1 MRRLVRELP
10 YDREILPDRVHRHHA
25 LVHHHVLVR
34 QLGRGRQLVRGQQHG
49 LEQQHVLDHRNV
61 QTLHHVLATLRVP
74 ERQQINAP
82 ERQPILVPKRNTNRQ
97 LLLAR
102 HHHPALVADRQVAV
116 RLLPVPIV
124 RADARV
130 AVRQEVQADG
140 LKVVPLIEITVPLIE
155 ITVPLIGITV
165 PKEAVALPVG
175 EAVALTVAVPAPA
188 LPVAITV
195 PAVAMFPADRQ
206 KDVLL
211 REVREAVTVA
221 LPVRPKEVAVQ
232 EDNLF
237 LYY

>member
-25 LVHHHVLVR
+25 LVHHPVLA
-34 QLGRGRQLVRGQQHG
+34 RQLVLARQRALEQQHG
-49 LEQQHVLDHRNV
+49 LEQQHAPDHRNV
-61 QTLHHVLATLRVP
+61 QTLHHVPAALHVP
-74 ERQQINAP
+74 ERQQINVP
-82 ERQPILVPKRNTNRQ
+82 ERQPILVPERNTNRQ

-102 HHHPALVADRQVAV
+102 HHHPTQVADRQVAV
-116 RLLPVPIV
+116 RLLPDPIV
-124 RADARV
+124 RTDALV
-130 AVRQEVQADG
+130 AVLKEVQADG
-140 LKVVPLIEITVPLIE
+140 LKVVPLIEITVPAE
-155 ITVPLIGITV
+155 
-165 PKEAVALPVG
+165 
-175 EAVALTVAVPAPA
+175 
-188 LPVAITV
+188 
-195 PAVAMFPADRQ
+195 AMFPADRQ

>member
-25 LVHHHVLVR
+25 LVHHPVLA
-34 QLGRGRQLVRGQQHG
+34 RQLVLARQRAPEQQHGLGQQHG

-116 RLLPVPIV
+116 RLLPDPIV
-124 RADARV
+124 RTDALV
-130 AVRQEVQADG
+130 AVLKEVQADG
-140 LKVVPLIEITVPLIE
+140 LKVVPLIEITVPAE
-155 ITVPLIGITV
+155 
-165 PKEAVALPVG
+165 
-175 EAVALTVAVPAPA
+175 
-188 LPVAITV
+188 
-195 PAVAMFPADRQ
+195 AMFPADRQ